1 MPFDR
6 RSPIRAALAVLLI
19 VPSVGGTAPARPA
32 ASEPAPLAIVGA
44 TVLPMDDA
52 RVLRGHTVVMRGD
65 RIVAVAPDG
74 RADIPAGARRIDA
87 RGRWLVPG
95 LVDMHV
101 HLDGDDRERDLPL
114 YLAHGVT
121 TVRNLRGSPAHV
133 ALRERIVRGDVLGP
147 TLLTSG
153 PFVDRLPDAT
163 PAEQV
168 VHEQRA
174 AGYDFIKVHGRDYA
188 PERYRALARAARAA
202 GMPLVGHVPVAVG
215 VEEAVREGQ
224 RTLEHAE
231 DLMQTFF
238 AMQLD
243 TARFPALVAAV
254 GGGRTCV
261 VPTLVVF
268 GTVARHLAEYPHLRG
283 LMARPA
289 LRHVRPSLRDAW
301 APDRNSYVLRAH
313 GRAAEVP
320 RIAARLAV
328 QDTFLHRMT
337 GALHAG
343 GVRIA
348 AGSDAGTAHT
358 IPGHSLVEEIELLRA
373 AGLAPHDALRAAT
386 RTAAECL
393 DQAGELGALVAGLRA
408 DAVLL
413 DRDPRADPSVLA
425 DPAGVV
431 LRGRWLD
438 RAALREALGAPAGP

>member
-1 MPFDR
+1 MPSP
-6 RSPIRAALAVLLI
+6 RSRPPRVLPAALLVVLTA
-19 VPSVGGTAPARPA
+19 GRAPAQ
-32 ASEPAPLAIVGA
+32 EPAPPEPPPLAIVGA

-52 RVLRGHTVVMRGD
+52 RVLERHTVVMRGG
-65 RIVAVAPDG
+65 RIVAVAPDAEA
-74 RADIPAGARRIDA
+74 RVPADARRVDG

-101 HLDGDDRERDLPL
+101 HLDGAGRERDLPL

-121 TVRNLRGSPAHV
+121 TVRNLRGTPEHV
-133 ALRERIVRGDVLGP
+133 ALRARIARGELLGP

-153 PFVDRLPDAT
+153 PFVDRLPEAT

-168 VHEQRA
+168 VRDHRA
-174 AGYDFIKVHGRDYA
+174 AGYDVLKVHDREYA

-215 VEEAVREGQ
+215 VEAAVREGQ

-243 TARFPALVAAV
+243 TARLPALVAAV
-254 GGGRTCV
+254 RGGRACV

-268 GTVARHLAEYPHLRG
+268 GTVARHLAEYPDLRG

-289 LRHVRPSLRDAW
+289 LRHVRPALRDAW
-301 APDRNSYVLRAH
+301 APERNPYVLRAH
-313 GRAAEVP
+313 GRAAEAP
-320 RIAARLAV
+320 AIAARLAA
-328 QDTFLHRMT
+328 QNAFLHRIA

-343 GVRIA
+343 GVPVA
-348 AGSDAGTAHT
+348 AGSDAGVPHT
-358 IPGHSLVEEIELLRA
+358 IPGHALVEEVAQLRA
-373 AGLAPHDALRAAT
+373 AGLSPHDALRDAA
-386 RTAAECL
+386 RAAAERL
-393 DQAGELGALVAGLRA
+393 PRADEFAAIVPGLRA

-413 DRDPRADPSVLA
+413 DLDPRADPGALA
-425 DPAGVV
+425 DTARSRIVAMSFCEP
-431 LRGRWLD
+431 R
-438 RAALREALGAPAGP
+438 